1 MLKNKAKSSTMK
13 LFYSPTSPYVR
24 KVRITA
30 IELGLEDQLELV
42 LTNPWDNPSELA
54 KANPLGKVPTL
65 VIDDNQ
71 ILFDSPVICEY
82 LDSLHNGQTLFP
94 ASGQARWDAL
104 RLQALADGIL
114 DAAVMIRYDSLRPE
128 AEQYSDMRDR
138 QLNVIRRSLHAIDS
152 EMTRLIG
159 PITIGQI
166 AVACALG
173 YLVFRLP
180 EEDWH
185 QTYPKLDC
193 WYASW
198 LKRESMQVTMPPL
211 V

>member
-1 MLKNKAKSSTMK
+1 MK

-24 KVRITA
+24 KVRIAA
-30 IELGLEDQLELV
+30 IELGLEEQIDLIV
-42 LTNPWDNPSELA
+42 TNPWENPPELA
-54 KANPLGKVPTL
+54 DANPLGKVPALLTS
-65 VIDDNQ
+65 NNE

-82 LDSLHNGQTLFP
+82 LDSLNSEVALFP
-94 ASGQARWDAL
+94 ASGEARWDAL
-104 RLQALADGIL
+104 REQALADGIL

-128 AEQYSDMRDR
+128 AEQYSDMRIR
-138 QLNVIRRSLHAIDS
+138 QINVIRRALISLCS

-159 PITIGQI
+159 PVTIGQI

-173 YLVFRLP
+173 YLDFRLP

-185 QTYPKLDC
+185 KLHPKLDC

-198 LKRESMQVTMPPL
+198 MERESMQVTMPPPG
-211 V
+211 

>member
-1 MLKNKAKSSTMK
+1 MK
-13 LFYSPTSPYVR
+13 LFFSPTSPYVR
-24 KVRITA
+24 KVRIAA

-42 LTNPWDNPSELA
+42 SINPWDNPTELA
-54 KANPLGKVPTL
+54 EVNPLGKVPAL
-65 VIDDNQ
+65 MMSDNEV
-71 ILFDSPVICEY
+71 LFDSPVICEY
-82 LDSLHNGQTLFP
+82 LDSLNRDLALFP
-94 ASGQARWDAL
+94 CPGEPRWDAL

-128 AEQYSDMRDR
+128 AEQYKGMRDR
-138 QLNVIRRSLHAIDS
+138 QLNVIRRSLRSLDS

-173 YLVFRLP
+173 YLDFRLP

-185 QTYPKLDC
+185 EKYSKLDC

-198 LKRESMQVTMPPL
+198 MERESFKVTMPPSE
-211 V
+211 

>member
-1 MLKNKAKSSTMK
+1 MK
-13 LFYSPTSPYVR
+13 LFFSPTSPYVR
-24 KVRITA
+24 KVRIAA
-30 IELGLEDQLELV
+30 IELGLADRLELV
-42 LTNPWDNPSELA
+42 VTNPWEDPSELTA
-54 KANPLGKVPTL
+54 ANPLGKVPAL
-65 VIDDNQ
+65 MISDHE

-82 LDSLHNGQTLFP
+82 LDSLNPEFALFP
-94 ASGQARWDAL
+94 GSGEARWDAL

-114 DAAVMIRYDSLRPE
+114 DAAVMIRYDSLRPA
-128 AEQYSDMRDR
+128 AEQYSGMRAR
-138 QLNVIRRSLHAIDS
+138 QLNVIRRSLHSLDS

-173 YLVFRLP
+173 YLDFRLP

-185 QTYPKLDC
+185 KAHSKLDC

-198 LKRESMQVTMPPL
+198 KERESIKLTMPPSQ
-211 V
+211 